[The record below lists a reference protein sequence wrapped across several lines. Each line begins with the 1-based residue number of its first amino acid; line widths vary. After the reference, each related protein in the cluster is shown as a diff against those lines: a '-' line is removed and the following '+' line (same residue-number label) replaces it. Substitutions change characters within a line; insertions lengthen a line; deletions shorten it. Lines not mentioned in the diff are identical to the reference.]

1 MTGSSPDNS
10 DRKSLEQFARDIDL
24 PSKKSPLFPRWS
36 EARKKLSELAW
47 DLHSANAYSHYRALH
62 PGAGPPPI
70 ERNGVFDEGR
80 LDAADTEALYKL
92 FHECPVV
99 PYFADDFRDGYSF
112 DPTGSLESYNTYRRM
127 TPAFEVKLNDVLERI
142 APKVEEVCGHY
153 FRIVSSHIWSLNP
166 GPRRYQWHLDWWPV
180 ALKKLFILP
189 GGIDEGK
196 GTTAFRL
203 KTGEEKMAKGPPGT
217 WLIFENSGVEHK
229 GVESSSVPRPTIAL
243 SIAPSFRTDLRL
255 LDTGANSGYP
265 FFPLELSL
273 EGDAGSAPDFF
284 QPENL
289 KFRTLKRVIDLAA
302 LEVTVGEDGLV
313 QLPPAAPPTAPSPQA
328 AGWAS
333 VLRRRLG
340 DIRRRLLPR

>member
-1 MTGSSPDNS
+1 MTGPSPDNS
-10 DRKSLEQFARDIDL
+10 DRKPLEQFARDIDL
-24 PSKKSPLFPRWS
+24 PSKKSFLFPRWS
-36 EARKKLSELAW
+36 EARRKLSELAW

-62 PGAGPPPI
+62 PDAGPPPL
-70 ERNGVFDEGR
+70 ERAGVFDQGR

-99 PYFADDFRDGYSF
+99 PYSADDFSDGYSF

-127 TPAFEVKLNDVLERI
+127 TPAFEAKLGEVLAKI

-189 GGIDEGK
+189 AGMDEHK
-196 GTTAFRL
+196 GTTGFRL
-203 KTGEEKMAKGPPGT
+203 KTGEEMIAKGPPGA
-217 WLIFENSGVEHK
+217 WIIFENSGVEHK

-255 LDTGANSGYP
+255 FDSGANSGYP
-265 FFPLELSL
+265 FFPLEMSL
-273 EGDAGSAPDFF
+273 EGDTDSTPDFF
-284 QPENL
+284 QPANL
-289 KFRTLKRVIDLAA
+289 KFRTLKRVTELAA
-302 LEVTVGEDGLV
+302 LEVTVGEDGMV
-313 QLPPAAPPTAPSPQA
+313 QLPSAQPRTAPSPQTQ
-328 AGWAS
+328 GWAS
-333 VLRRRLG
+333 GLRRTLG
-340 DIRRRLLPR
+340 GIRRRLLPR